1 MKKLLFAHFLKD
13 TLFFFL
19 LMSLSLGLIVWVI
32 QAVNYLDF
40 MTEDGHGF
48 YVYFSYTL
56 YNFPKIIHRILPFV
70 FFISLFYQINNYEL
84 KNELIIFW
92 TAGVSKFQFI
102 KIILIFSIVFFI
114 FQIILGAY
122 VSPAGQDKARNFI
135 RNSNVDFFP
144 SLFQEG
150 KFIDVLQNLS
160 IFIESEEPDGI
171 FNNIFLKETNKSSNS
186 MSKVIYA
193 KKGSLKKTQG
203 KRYLELFDGN
213 VINVDSFK
221 TNNFS
226 FDKIDFD
233 LNQYESKSTSFPK
246 IQELNNKLLIKCLS
260 YNFLGKTNELESEIF
275 TCSKNSIKDVKAE
288 VFKRFYNPLYL
299 LLLALIACMI
309 FFISKEGKKFIFY
322 KYIIFLTGFIVIVIS
337 EVSLRLASNNIF
349 GLYFFIT
356 FPLFA
361 ILSLFI
367 FSYYKS
373 KKNS

>member
-56 YNFPKIIHRILPFV
+56 YNFPKIIHRILPLV

-102 KIILIFSIVFFI
+102 KIILIFSIVFFT

-122 VSPAGQDKARNFI
+122 ISPVGQDKARNFI

-213 VINVDSFK
+213 VINVDGFK

-233 LNQYESKSTSFPK
+233 LNQYGSKSTSFPK

-260 YNFLGKTNELESEIF
+260 YNYQGKANELESEIF
-275 TCSKNSIKDVKAE
+275 TCSKNSIKDIKEE

-322 KYIIFLTGFIVIVIS
+322 KSIIFLTGFIVIVIS

>member
-13 TLFFFL
+13 TLFFFI

-48 YVYFSYTL
+48 YVYISYTL

-102 KIILIFSIVFFI
+102 KIILIFSIVFFT

-171 FNNIFLKETNKSSNS
+171 FNNIFLKETNKSSNN

-193 KKGSLKKTQG
+193 KKGSLKNTKG

-213 VINVDSFK
+213 VVNVDGFK

-233 LNQYESKSTSFPK
+233 LNQYGSKSTSFPK

-260 YNFLGKTNELESEIF
+260 YSYRGKANKLESEIF
-275 TCSKNSIKDVKAE
+275 TCSKNSIKDVKEE

>member
-1 MKKLLFAHFLKD
+1 MKKLLFVHFLKD
-13 TLFFFL
+13 TLFFFI

-48 YVYFSYTL
+48 YVYFSYAL

-102 KIILIFSIVFFI
+102 KIILIFSIVFFT

-122 VSPAGQDKARNFI
+122 ISPAGQDKARNFI

-171 FNNIFLKETNKSSNS
+171 FNNIFLKEMNKSSNS

-193 KKGSLKKTQG
+193 KKGSLKNTEG

-213 VINVDSFK
+213 VINVDGFK

-233 LNQYESKSTSFPK
+233 LNQYGSKSTSFPK

-260 YNFLGKTNELESEIF
+260 YNYQGKANELESEIF
-275 TCSKNSIKDVKAE
+275 TCSKNSIKDIKEE

>member
-1 MKKLLFAHFLKD
+1 
-13 TLFFFL
+13 
-19 LMSLSLGLIVWVI
+19 
-32 QAVNYLDF
+32 
-40 MTEDGHGF
+40 
-48 YVYFSYTL
+48 
-56 YNFPKIIHRILPFV
+56 
-70 FFISLFYQINNYEL
+70 
-84 KNELIIFW
+84 
-92 TAGVSKFQFI
+92 
-102 KIILIFSIVFFI
+102 
-114 FQIILGAY
+114 
-122 VSPAGQDKARNFI
+122 
-135 RNSNVDFFP
+135 
-144 SLFQEG
+144 
-150 KFIDVLQNLS
+150 
-160 IFIESEEPDGI
+160 
-171 FNNIFLKETNKSSNS
+171 

-193 KKGSLKKTQG
+193 KKGSLKNTEG

-213 VINVDSFK
+213 VINVDGFK

-233 LNQYESKSTSFPK
+233 LNQYGSKSTSFPK

-260 YNFLGKTNELESEIF
+260 YNYQGKANELESEIF
-275 TCSKNSIKDVKAE
+275 TCSKNSIKDIKEE

-322 KYIIFLTGFIVIVIS
+322 KYVIFLTGFIVIVIS

-356 FPLFA
+356 FPLFT

-373 KKNS
+373 NKNS

>member
-1 MKKLLFAHFLKD
+1 MKKLLFVHFLKD
-13 TLFFFL
+13 TLFFFI

-48 YVYFSYTL
+48 YVYFSYAL

-102 KIILIFSIVFFI
+102 KIILIFSIVFFT

-122 VSPAGQDKARNFI
+122 ISPAGQDKARNFI

-171 FNNIFLKETNKSSNS
+171 FNNIFLKEMNKSSNS

-193 KKGSLKKTQG
+193 KKGSLKNTEG

-213 VINVDSFK
+213 VVNVDGFK

-233 LNQYESKSTSFPK
+233 LNQYGSKSTSFPK

-260 YNFLGKTNELESEIF
+260 YNYQGKANELESEIF
-275 TCSKNSIKDVKAE
+275 TCSKNSIKDVKEE

-322 KYIIFLTGFIVIVIS
+322 KYVIFLTGFIVIVIS

>member
-1 MKKLLFAHFLKD
+1 MKKLLFVHFLND
-13 TLFFFL
+13 TLFFFI

-102 KIILIFSIVFFI
+102 KIILIFSIVFFT

-171 FNNIFLKETNKSSNS
+171 FNNIFLKETNKKSNN

-193 KKGSLKKTQG
+193 KKGSLKNTEG

-213 VINVDSFK
+213 VVNVDGFK

-233 LNQYESKSTSFPK
+233 LNQYGSKSTSFPK

-260 YNFLGKTNELESEIF
+260 YNYRDKANELESEIF
-275 TCSKNSIKDVKAE
+275 TCSKNSIKDVKEE

-299 LLLALIACMI
+299 ILLALIACMI

-361 ILSLFI
+361 ISSLFI

-373 KKNS
+373 NKNS

>member
-13 TLFFFL
+13 TLFFFI

-56 YNFPKIIHRILPFV
+56 YNFPKIIHRILPLV

-102 KIILIFSIVFFI
+102 KIILIFSIVFFT

-122 VSPAGQDKARNFI
+122 VSPVGQDKARNFI

-186 MSKVIYA
+186 VSRVIYA
-193 KKGSLKKTQG
+193 KKGS
-203 KRYLELFDGN
+203 
-213 VINVDSFK
+213 
-221 TNNFS
+221 
-226 FDKIDFD
+226 
-233 LNQYESKSTSFPK
+233 
-246 IQELNNKLLIKCLS
+246 
-260 YNFLGKTNELESEIF
+260 
-275 TCSKNSIKDVKAE
+275 
-288 VFKRFYNPLYL
+288 
-299 LLLALIACMI
+299 
-309 FFISKEGKKFIFY
+309 
-322 KYIIFLTGFIVIVIS
+322 
-337 EVSLRLASNNIF
+337 
-349 GLYFFIT
+349 
-356 FPLFA
+356 
-361 ILSLFI
+361 
-367 FSYYKS
+367 
-373 KKNS
+373 

>member
-70 FFISLFYQINNYEL
+70 FFISLFYQINKYEL

-102 KIILIFSIVFFI
+102 KIILIFSIVFFT

-122 VSPAGQDKARNFI
+122 VSPVGQDKARNFI

-150 KFIDVLQNLS
+150 KFIDVLKNLS

-171 FNNIFLKETNKSSNS
+171 FNNIFLKETNKSSNN

-193 KKGSLKKTQG
+193 KKGSLKNAEG

-213 VINVDSFK
+213 VVNVDDFK

-233 LNQYESKSTSFPK
+233 LNQYGSKSTSFPK

-260 YNFLGKTNELESEIF
+260 YNYQGKANELESEIF
-275 TCSKNSIKDVKAE
+275 TCSKNSIKDIKEE

>member
-13 TLFFFL
+13 TLFFFI

-70 FFISLFYQINNYEL
+70 FFISLFYQINKYEL

-102 KIILIFSIVFFI
+102 KIILIFSIVFFT

-122 VSPAGQDKARNFI
+122 VSPVGQDKARNFI

-150 KFIDVLQNLS
+150 KFIDVLKNLS

-171 FNNIFLKETNKSSNS
+171 FNNIFLKETNKSSNN

-193 KKGSLKKTQG
+193 KKGSLKNAEG

-213 VINVDSFK
+213 VVNVDDFK

-233 LNQYESKSTSFPK
+233 LNQYGSKSTSFPK

-260 YNFLGKTNELESEIF
+260 YNYQGKANELESEIF
-275 TCSKNSIKDVKAE
+275 TCSKNSIKDIKEE

-322 KYIIFLTGFIVIVIS
+322 KSIIFLTGFIVIVIS

>member
-56 YNFPKIIHRILPFV
+56 YNFPKIIHRILPLV

-150 KFIDVLQNLS
+150 KFIDVLKNLS
-160 IFIESEEPDGI
+160 IFIESEKPEGKY
-171 FNNIFLKETNKSSNS
+171 NNILVKYILIDKYRKNALEKLNDT
-186 MSKVIYA
+186 IYENLLEY
-193 KKGSLKKTQG
+193 KDTCIYITKDNIIKDKDTYRDSTLKK
-203 KRYLELFDGN
+203 Y
-213 VINVDSFK
+213 I
-221 TNNFS
+221 
-226 FDKIDFD
+226 DKIFEI
-233 LNQYESKSTSFPK
+233 NKQF
-246 IQELNNKLLIKCLS
+246 IQ
-260 YNFLGKTNELESEIF
+260 
-275 TCSKNSIKDVKAE
+275 
-288 VFKRFYNPLYL
+288 
-299 LLLALIACMI
+299 
-309 FFISKEGKKFIFY
+309 
-322 KYIIFLTGFIVIVIS
+322 
-337 EVSLRLASNNIF
+337 IF
-349 GLYFFIT
+349 GLNSLLYDIT
-356 FPLFA
+356 KHDLTPECR
-361 ILSLFI
+361 ILNDKEKETLLNKYSIVENDLPNI
-367 FSYYKS
+367 LVNDALGSIYGVKVGDIIEETSPSATAGIS
-373 KKNS
+373 KFYRLCIP

>member
-13 TLFFFL
+13 TLFFFI

-48 YVYFSYTL
+48 YVYFSYAL

-102 KIILIFSIVFFI
+102 KIILIFSIVFFT

-122 VSPAGQDKARNFI
+122 ISPAGQDKARNFI

-171 FNNIFLKETNKSSNS
+171 FNNIFLKEMNKSSNS

-193 KKGSLKKTQG
+193 KKGSLKNTEG

-213 VINVDSFK
+213 VINVDGFK

-233 LNQYESKSTSFPK
+233 LNQYGSKSTSFPK

-260 YNFLGKTNELESEIF
+260 YNYQGKANELESEIF
-275 TCSKNSIKDVKAE
+275 TCSKNSIKDIKEE